1 LKNLIFLILSIFLLN
16 NCSFNKNSKFWTEDN
31 NDKIAFKKK
40 LIEINTKSNNIT
52 SLSFNEYE
60 IYIEEYAKK
69 QKYPDISK

>member
-1 LKNLIFLILSIFLLN
+1 MRILLISTFILILLN

-40 LIEINTKSNNIT
+40 LIEINTNSSNIT